1 MGERTGVAPGGPG
14 RRACD
19 HRVVSDDSFRTRLP
33 PRSDDDSVIGG
44 VCGGLGVALG
54 VEPVL
59 VRVAAVVLA
68 VTGPGLPVYLVAW
81 LVMPAPGG
89 SSVELGADRQ
99 AELRRVVGL
108 GLIVVGA
115 VLALRVLGLTP
126 PDQIVWPVLVVGTG
140 VGVVLWQVQPSLEPD
155 RWDAL
160 RIAVGVVVIGAG
172 VAAFVAGNVSFAGV
186 RDSLVATSLVVGG
199 LALVVGPW
207 MAVLVRDR
215 RAEIERR
222 VEADARADM
231 AAHLHDSVLQSLAL
245 IQRSDDPR
253 TMAAL
258 ARQQERELRR
268 WLYGDDDPRG
278 AAAPSLR
285 VGVERAAAT
294 VEDRHGVV
302 VETVVV
308 GDGPVDGPA
317 EALIAAAG
325 EAMTNAAKWSGRDRV
340 SVFVEA
346 DEDELHAYV
355 RDTGVGFDPDAVAD
369 DRMGIRESIRGR
381 MERVGGQATVTTA
394 PGEGTEVHLVAPR

>member
-1 MGERTGVAPGGPG
+1 M
-14 RRACD
+14 
-19 HRVVSDDSFRTRLP
+19 SDDHLDSLAGFRARLP
-33 PRSDDDSVIGG
+33 ERSDIDSVIGG
-44 VCGGLGVALG
+44 VCGGLGAALG
-54 VEPVL
+54 VESVL

-68 VTGPGLPVYLVAW
+68 VTGPGLPIYLVAW
-81 LVMPAPGG
+81 LLMPAPGG
-89 SSVELGADRQ
+89 SVTSFGADGQ
-99 AELRRVVGL
+99 AELRRVAGL
-108 GLIVVGA
+108 GLIVLGA
-115 VLALRVLGLTP
+115 VLALRALGLTP
-126 PDQIVWPVLVVGTG
+126 PDEIVWPVLVVGTG
-140 VGVVLWQVQPSLEPD
+140 VGVLLWQVHPSLEPG
-155 RWDAL
+155 RWDAV
-160 RIAVGVVVIGAG
+160 RIAAGVLVIGAG

-186 RDSLVATSLVVGG
+186 RDGLLAAMLVVGG

-222 VEADARADM
+222 VQADARADM

-268 WLYGDDDPRG
+268 WLYGDDGDD
-278 AAAPSLR
+278 AAERSLR
-285 VGVERAAAT
+285 SGVERLAAI

-317 EALIAAAG
+317 EALLAAAG
-325 EAMTNAAKWSGRDRV
+325 EAMTNAAKWSGRERV

-346 DEDELHAYV
+346 DEHELHAYV

-381 MERVGGQATVTTA
+381 MERVGGRATVTTA